1 MVGYLFTRGRR
12 TILDIDMRY
21 LVELDTVGG
30 VIAVGVFDTL
40 DSARAYLGGV
50 RGRICPIWPP
60 SVPVLALVECWSVE
74 RLAELLKGI

>member
-1 MVGYLFTRGRR
+1 
-12 TILDIDMRY
+12 MRY

-74 RLAELLKGI
+74 RLAELLGGI